1 MKTAYAI
8 LSTILLVGAAAACAS
23 AGSASGSSG
32 TKTNQNLITS
42 VEIDAGGFRNAYDV
56 VQRLRPNWFSKAGT
70 APSQTLGGVS
80 PGGSP
85 ATGGSGLVVYLD
97 KTRMGGVA
105 ALRDLSAS
113 GIGSIEFMDASTAQ
127 AKLPGMGSSV
137 ITGAIVVRSR

>member
-1 MKTAYAI
+1 MKRIYTV
-8 LSTILLVGAAAACAS
+8 LSVILLVGAAAGCAS
-23 AGSASGSSG
+23 AGSAPGSSG

-42 VEIDAGGFRNAYDV
+42 AELDAGGFRDAYDV
-56 VQRLRPNWFSKAGT
+56 VQRLRPNWFTKAGS

-105 ALRDLSAS
+105 ALRDLTAS

-127 AKLPGMGSSV
+127 AKLPGIGSSV
-137 ITGAIVVRSR
+137 ITGAIVVHSR